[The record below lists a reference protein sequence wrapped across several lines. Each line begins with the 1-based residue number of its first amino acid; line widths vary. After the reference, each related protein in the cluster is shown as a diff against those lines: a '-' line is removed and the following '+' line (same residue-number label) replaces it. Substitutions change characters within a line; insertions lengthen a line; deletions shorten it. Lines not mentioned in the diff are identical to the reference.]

1 MCVEHIFNGTSLGSS
16 IGYYPLN
23 LLNHFPWKM
32 LECFLIF
39 LKNCGNVPNIAC
51 KLSTQSVKHRT
62 VLILVIQS
70 FIHFA
75 LIFAVTNLMKVMIQ
89 DHVQTKEWWMCVFVN
104 IFWLLYLKKQSE
116 RILIVENSE
125 NKQAQ
130 TCQPRECVIQVM

>member
-1 MCVEHIFNGTSLGSS
+1 MCIEHTFDDTSLGSS

-23 LLNHFPWKM
+23 PLNYFPWRM

-39 LKNCGNVPNIAC
+39 LKNCGNVSNIAC
-51 KLSTQSVKHRT
+51 KLSAQSVKHCT

-89 DHVQTKEWWMCVFVN
+89 DHIQTKEWWMCVFVN
-104 IFWLLYLKKQSE
+104 IFWLLFLKKQSE
-116 RILIVENSE
+116 RILIVQNSE
-125 NKQAQ
+125 NKHAQ
-130 TCQPRECVIQVM
+130 TCQPRECVIQVI